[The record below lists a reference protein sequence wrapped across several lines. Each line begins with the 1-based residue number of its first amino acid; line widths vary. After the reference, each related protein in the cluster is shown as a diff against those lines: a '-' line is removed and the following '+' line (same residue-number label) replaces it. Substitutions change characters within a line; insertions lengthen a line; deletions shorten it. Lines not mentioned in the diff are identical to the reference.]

1 MLKTVALDTNSEQTH
16 HEPLLVL
23 GTVDAALDGVYTYQ
37 VRSTAIDC
45 LIHPI
50 VL

>member
-37 VRSTAIDC
+37 VRFFVVATERQ
-45 LIHPI
+45 LIF
-50 VL
+50 